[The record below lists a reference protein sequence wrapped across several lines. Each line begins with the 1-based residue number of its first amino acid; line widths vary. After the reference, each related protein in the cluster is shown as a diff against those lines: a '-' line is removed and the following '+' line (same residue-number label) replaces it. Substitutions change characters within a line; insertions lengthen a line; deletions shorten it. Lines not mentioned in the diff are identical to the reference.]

1 MTSRKR
7 SRGEGIQRSAQVS
20 TKYLRK
26 SMQLYKT
33 FILCCIM
40 LLSEWLAALKLDC
53 QRVCDPESCESKWK
67 KTLHPH
73 FMKQER
79 QREKKAEKR
88 GWKATEREEE
98 GTTCKLASSQ
108 KKWLD
113 GNYCRCIESLVHA
126 WGYYCGSWWSCWKV
140 RGQGILSSGEKQC
153 WKAEEEKRRAE
164 AVKVAE
170 EMLCSNLACSKKDL
184 FHTFRG
190 VQKLL
195 ESKVWI
201 SVYCVLLLYCI
212 WYLFRRPVPDWVA
225 ATPRLQCI
233 NFLLV

>member
-1 MTSRKR
+1 
-7 SRGEGIQRSAQVS
+7 
-20 TKYLRK
+20 
-26 SMQLYKT
+26 
-33 FILCCIM
+33 M

-67 KTLHPH
+67 KTLRPH

-113 GNYCRCIESLVHA
+113 GTVDVSKA
-126 WGYYCGSWWSCWKV
+126 WCMLGDIIVDHDDPVERFGARACWA
-140 RGQGILSSGEKQC
+140 LEKNN
-153 WKAEEEKRRAE
+153 AERQRKRR
-164 AVKVAE
+164 E
-170 EMLCSNLACSKKDL
+170 ELKQSKLLKRCYAL
-184 FHTFRG
+184 IWHAQKRIFFTRSGG